1 LSKVRVFLDLY
12 RSKSALRNALSDLS
26 ERNRQ
31 LEREIAERRAAEEQV
46 RHLAHHDVLT
56 GIGNRLLFITRLEA
70 AIARARATDSRFAL
84 AYLDIDGFKPIND
97 NHGHAAGDQLLK
109 LIANRLRANLRY
121 EEATARFGGDE
132 FAVIL
137 DINDAMAIER
147 RVEEIATAVLEPY
160 DIYSPITGAH
170 VKVDISGSI
179 GVALFPR
186 DGTDSEAMIHAA
198 DSAMYAAKRNGGGVL
213 FLKDP
218 IRHDARFAVSAPRI
232 ALVSVAAARA
242 LDDDLAPLLDALRAA
257 GAQAD
262 VVDWDDA
269 AIDWSRFDLAV
280 LRSAWDYTER
290 PAQFLDWAQRVSTQT
305 RLLNPVDVLR
315 WNTDKHYLA
324 DLERAGVAIVP
335 SAFVEP
341 GADAAAAVDAF
352 LAAHADAAEF
362 VVKPAIGAGSR
373 DAQRHARADRTQ
385 ALAHVARLIEAGR
398 SALLQPYLD
407 RVDAHGETALIH
419 FDGTFSHAIRK
430 GPLLLRGEGS
440 TDALFAPEHITART
454 PDAVERELAA
464 RALAAIPFAGPLAYA
479 RVDLIHDADGAPRLL
494 ELELAE
500 PSLFFAHGA
509 GSARRFAEALLA
521 RVETMG

>member
-1 LSKVRVFLDLY
+1 VLFESAADVYGHELVGIVMTGANHDGAQGLLRIRQRRGIAIVQEPLDAEASAMPQAALDLAGADHCVPLRGIAPSQPFVRTMKTVLGHRPKILIADDHRPNLVAIRRILTGIDADLVEATTGNEVLAATLDHEFALILLDVQMPDMNGFETASLLAGEERTRSTPVIFVTASHADDVNRLRGYSFGAVDYITKPLNDVILLSKVRVFLDLY

-198 DSAMYAAKRNGGGVL
+198 DSAMYAAKRNGGGVQ
-213 FLKDP
+213 FFN
-218 IRHDARFAVSAPRI
+218 ASE
-232 ALVSVAAARA
+232 
-242 LDDDLAPLLDALRAA
+242 
-257 GAQAD
+257 AQA
-262 VVDWDDA
+262 
-269 AIDWSRFDLAV
+269 
-280 LRSAWDYTER
+280 
-290 PAQFLDWAQRVSTQT
+290 
-305 RLLNPVDVLR
+305 
-315 WNTDKHYLA
+315 
-324 DLERAGVAIVP
+324 
-335 SAFVEP
+335 
-341 GADAAAAVDAF
+341 
-352 LAAHADAAEF
+352 
-362 VVKPAIGAGSR
+362 
-373 DAQRHARADRTQ
+373 
-385 ALAHVARLIEAGR
+385 
-398 SALLQPYLD
+398 
-407 RVDAHGETALIH
+407 
-419 FDGTFSHAIRK
+419 
-430 GPLLLRGEGS
+430 
-440 TDALFAPEHITART
+440 AP
-454 PDAVERELAA
+454 
-464 RALAAIPFAGPLAYA
+464 
-479 RVDLIHDADGAPRLL
+479 
-494 ELELAE
+494 
-500 PSLFFAHGA
+500 
-509 GSARRFAEALLA
+509 
-521 RVETMG
+521 